1 MYMLSRPEL
10 LILTGIL
17 VALLTWLVSRHY
29 YLKQLTQARVRH
41 QEEEFLAQQEL
52 QKKQQLAEQL
62 QQDLQN
68 SQQLVEQLKQQKQSL
83 EKDFAVLQND
93 LKHLAGIEPLLK
105 QERTEK
111 EQLAKDNVQLRTA
124 MEQQKESHKQQL
136 ALLEKAKQ
144 ELSDRFKTLAQEIFE
159 EKSRAFSSQNEEKL
173 GDILKPLKEQIHGF
187 RKRVDEVYDNESR
200 QRAELKNQLDN
211 LKDLN
216 QQLSQEAANL
226 TKALKGD
233 KKAQGTW
240 GELIL
245 ERVLE
250 QSGLRKGEEYET
262 QAAYRDEDN
271 HLFKPDFIVHLPEGK
286 DIVIDSKVSLVDYEN
301 YISTQDEQ
309 YLKKHVAA
317 TRKHIDTLSKKDYAN
332 LKGIR
337 SLDYVLMFMPIE
349 PAFIAAVQYDAS
361 LYEYAFSRKIVLVT
375 PTTLL
380 AILKTIESIWRYEK
394 QNRHARKIAD
404 SAASVYNK
412 LVGFVADMEKLG
424 TQLSTVHKTYDNAM
438 NKLSSGRGNLIS
450 LATGFTELGVKVKKQ
465 LPKKLLEDSGSV
477 VDEQTEIG
485 EDNGDD

>member
-1 MYMLSRPEL
+1 MKTLTQPE
-10 LILTGIL
+10 IIYL
-17 VALLTWLVSRHY
+17 VIGFVTALLTWLASRYH
-29 YLKQLTQARVRH
+29 YLKRLDQARVRQ
-41 QEEEFLAQQEL
+41 QEAEFLAQQEL
-52 QKKQQLAEQL
+52 QKKQQLVEQL
-62 QQDLQN
+62 QQQR
-68 SQQLVEQLKQQKQSL
+68 QKL
-83 EKDFAVLQND
+83 EKEVAVLQND
-93 LKHLAGIEPLLK
+93 VKHLAGIEPLLR
-105 QERTEK
+105 QERAEK
-111 EQLAKDNVQLRTA
+111 EQLAKDNVQLCTE

-144 ELSDRFKTLAQEIFE
+144 ELSDRFKTLAQEIFD
-159 EKSRAFSSQNEEKL
+159 EKSRVFTSQNEEKL

-301 YISTQDEQ
+301 YISSQDEQ

-332 LKGIR
+332 LKGLR

-424 TQLSTVHKTYDNAM
+424 SQLTTVHKTYDNAM

-465 LPKKLLEDSGSV
+465 LPKNLLEDSGSV
-477 VDEQTEIG
+477 I
-485 EDNGDD
+485 DNENSIQEEKKTD